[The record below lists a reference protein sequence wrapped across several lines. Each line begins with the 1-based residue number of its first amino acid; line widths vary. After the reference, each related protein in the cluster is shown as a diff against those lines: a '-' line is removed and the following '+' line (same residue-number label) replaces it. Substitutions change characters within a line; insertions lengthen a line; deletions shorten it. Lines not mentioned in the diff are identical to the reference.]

1 MPLTSCFYFVI
12 FKNNFIFLDKR
23 EEVYMSSIKMPK
35 FKERKAAQ
43 VTRLFIQC
51 NGGQSFSTRKLLKL
65 IYLVDRKALELWGF
79 PVTYDTPKNLP
90 YEGLMPGHTYDL
102 IDPPKKKRNVL
113 NMFRP
118 ASYWYHYFS
127 KSNMGHYTIPTELNP
142 GTADLSRAEIELV
155 ENIFDQF
162 GYKTDKQLDDYC
174 RTLPES
180 GHSETPHGDID
191 WKVLLQAVGWA
202 GKDLAEI
209 KKDLEFQ
216 AKFEGLITAGEI

>member
-1 MPLTSCFYFVI
+1 
-12 FKNNFIFLDKR
+12 
-23 EEVYMSSIKMPK
+23 MSSIKMPK

-51 NGGQSFSTRKLLKL
+51 NSDQSFSACKLLKL

-90 YEGLMPGHTYDL
+90 YEGLMPSHTYDL
-102 IDPPKKKRNVL
+102 IDPPKKKRNAL
-113 NMFRP
+113 FTSGS
-118 ASYWYHYFS
+118 SYWYHYFCM
-127 KSNMGHYTIPTELNP
+127 SNEGHYTIPTELNP

-162 GYKTDKQLDDYC
+162 GYKTDEQLDAYF

-180 GHSETPHGDID
+180 RHSETPHGDTD
-191 WKVLLQAVGWA
+191 WKVLLQAVGWE
-202 GKDLAEI
+202 GEDLAEI

-216 AKFEGLITAGEI
+216 AKFEGLITAFAG

>member
-1 MPLTSCFYFVI
+1 
-12 FKNNFIFLDKR
+12 
-23 EEVYMSSIKMPK
+23 MSSITMPK

-43 VTRLFIQC
+43 VTRLFMRC
-51 NGGQSFSTRKLLKL
+51 NGDKSFSTRKLLKL

-102 IDPPKKKRNVL
+102 IDPPKKKSNAL
-113 NMFRP
+113 SMFRP
-118 ASYWYHYFS
+118 GLSYWYHYFRR
-127 KSNMGHYTIPTELNP
+127 SNEGHYTIPTELNP

-180 GHSETPHGDID
+180 RHSETPHGDID
-191 WKVLLQAVGWA
+191 WKVLLQAVGWE
-202 GKDLAEI
+202 GEDLAEI

-216 AKFEGLITAGEI
+216 AKFEGLITAGENGIVTPYLRRNHAYYRS

>member
-1 MPLTSCFYFVI
+1 
-12 FKNNFIFLDKR
+12 
-23 EEVYMSSIKMPK
+23 MSSIKMPK

-43 VTRLFIQC
+43 VTRLFIRC
-51 NGGQSFSTRKLLKL
+51 NGDESFSTRKLLKL

-90 YEGLMPGHTYDL
+90 YEGLRPGHTYDL
-102 IDPPKKKRNVL
+102 IDPPKKKRNAL
-113 NMFRP
+113 FMSGS
-118 ASYWYHYFS
+118 SYWYHYFCM
-127 KSNMGHYTIPTELNP
+127 SNEGHYTIPTELNP

-162 GYKTDKQLDDYC
+162 GYKTDEQLDDYC

-180 GHSETPHGDID
+180 RHLETPHGNID

-216 AKFEGLITAGEI
+216 AKFEGLIIAGEI

>member
-1 MPLTSCFYFVI
+1 
-12 FKNNFIFLDKR
+12 
-23 EEVYMSSIKMPK
+23 MSSIKMPK

-43 VTRLFIQC
+43 VTRLFIRC

-65 IYLVDRKALELWGF
+65 VYLVDRKALELWGF

-90 YEGLMPGHTYDL
+90 YEGLRLGHTYDL
-102 IDPPKKKRNVL
+102 IDPPKKKSNAL
-113 NMFRP
+113 SMFMSD
-118 ASYWYHYFS
+118 SYWYHYFC
-127 KSNMGHYTIPTELNP
+127 KSNEGHYTIPTELNP

-155 ENIFDQF
+155 GNVFDQF
-162 GYKTDKQLDDYC
+162 GYKTDEQLDDYC

-191 WKVLLQAVGWA
+191 WKVLLQAVGRA
-202 GKDLAEI
+202 DKDLAEI

-216 AKFEGLITAGEI
+216 AKFEGLITAGEIGNGLLRSLPLPRGCKIFLSSIFAG

>member
-1 MPLTSCFYFVI
+1 
-12 FKNNFIFLDKR
+12 
-23 EEVYMSSIKMPK
+23 MSSIKMPK
-35 FKERKAAQ
+35 FKERKATQ
-43 VTRLFIQC
+43 VTRLFIRC
-51 NGGQSFSTRKLLKL
+51 NGDKSFSARKLLKL

-90 YEGLMPGHTYDL
+90 YEGLLPAHTYDL
-102 IDPPKKKRNVL
+102 IDPPKNKRNAL
-113 NMFRP
+113 NMFRL

-127 KSNMGHYTIPTELNP
+127 RSNMGHYTIPTELNP

-180 GHSETPHGDID
+180 RHSETPHGDID

-216 AKFEGLITAGEI
+216 AKFEGLITAGKI

>member
-1 MPLTSCFYFVI
+1 
-12 FKNNFIFLDKR
+12 
-23 EEVYMSSIKMPK
+23 MSSIKMPK
-35 FKERKAAQ
+35 FKEQKAVQ

-51 NGGQSFSTRKLLKL
+51 NGDQSFSTRKLLKL

-90 YEGLMPGHTYDL
+90 YEGLMPSHTYDL
-102 IDPPKKKRNVL
+102 IDPPKNKRNAP
-113 NMFRP
+113 NMFMP
-118 ASYWYHYFS
+118 DNYWYHYFCM
-127 KSNMGHYTIPTELNP
+127 SNEGHYIIPTEPNP

-155 ENIFDQF
+155 GNVFDQF
-162 GYKTDKQLDDYC
+162 GYKTDEQLDDYF

-180 GHSETPHGDID
+180 RHSETPHGEID
-191 WKVLLQAVGWA
+191 WKFLLQAVGWE
-202 GKDLAEI
+202 GEDLAEI